1 MSHFYSKLD
10 SYHST
15 PTGYHR
21 MAANRLFFILSTTV
35 VQVYFTWSLG
45 YALKKQRITNMGI
58 AKNT

>member
-1 MSHFYSKLD
+1 MRVQNGRKLI
-10 SYHST
+10 
-15 PTGYHR
+15 GIFLGG